1 MAGDVGAPV
10 EDGAMRAAIVGAG
23 NFGTAIA
30 NIVAGNGV
38 PVRLWMR
45 DEAQLAD
52 LRAHGEN
59 RRYLPGH
66 ALAPLVEPTAD
77 LRRAVE
83 GTDVVFVTVPS
94 GSFGAVAE
102 DLRPVI
108 GPGVAVI
115 SGTKG
120 IAEGFELMSQLLE
133 RVLPQA
139 RIGVISGPNLAEEM
153 AAGRHTGTVV
163 ASRHDS
169 LRAAVQELLTS
180 PTFRVYT
187 STDVYG
193 VELGGAL
200 KNIYAIVCGVA
211 TELKVGQNAL
221 AMLVTRSLAEMCR
234 FAAALGANPFTFLGL
249 AGVGDLFATCTSP
262 LSRNFQLGAKLA
274 AGATL
279 EEAMEQLGKLA
290 EGANTV
296 RAVCAKSAELGVYMP
311 LADALHR
318 LLFGGEDLRGIIANL
333 MTSAQRMDVEFEV
346 GPAVAAAAASPLA
359 SVLAR

>member
-1 MAGDVGAPV
+1 
-10 EDGAMRAAIVGAG
+10 MRVAIVGAG

-38 PVRLWMR
+38 PVHLWMR
-45 DEAQLAD
+45 DEAQFAD
-52 LRAHGEN
+52 IREHREN

-66 ALAPLVEPTAD
+66 TLAPLVEPTSD
-77 LRRAVE
+77 LPHAV
-83 GTDVVFVTVPS
+83 GDCDVVFVTVPS
-94 GSFGAVAE
+94 ASFGAVATE
-102 DLRPVI
+102 LRMVTRPAT
-108 GPGVAVI
+108 AVI

-120 IAEGFELMSQLLE
+120 IGEGFELMSQVLE
-133 RVLPQA
+133 RVLPDA

-153 AAGRHTGTVV
+153 AAGRYTGTVV
-163 ASRHDS
+163 ASRHES
-169 LRAAVQELLTS
+169 LRGVVQELLTS
-180 PTFRVYT
+180 PTFRVYS

-211 TELKVGQNAL
+211 TGLKVGQNAL

-234 FAAALGANPFTFLGL
+234 LATALGANPFTFLGL

-279 EEAMEQLGKLA
+279 EEAMEALGKLA
-290 EGANTV
+290 EGVNTV
-296 RAVCAKSAELGVYMP
+296 RVVRAKSAQLGVYMP

-318 LLFGGEDLRGIIANL
+318 LLFGSEDLRAIIANL
-333 MTSAQRMDVEFEV
+333 MTSEQRMDVEFEM
-346 GPAVAAAAASPLA
+346 GPAA
-359 SVLAR
+359 SVAGAAPFTAARSQ